1 MYLLVIK
8 QLLIMFLIAASGFF
22 VTRQFKFGEQEQQ
35 FVSKILIYFV
45 NPVLI
50 FSRFDMDFDGENL
63 KNFGIV
69 LALALIIHLGMV
81 AVSLVFCRSKS
92 EDEKE
97 LDQIDKL
104 NVVFTNCAFIGI
116 PLIDGIFPG
125 TNAVFYL
132 LPFLVV
138 FNVFLWVFGYGIFC
152 GRVNVKMLVL
162 NPNIIAVVAGFL
174 LFCCPLRLHEI
185 ISVPLGHISGMNT
198 VLAMFLL
205 GMLFA
210 NFHGFNRLYI
220 RHIVKLC
227 VLRFGVVLVFVFAVI
242 FAASRIFCDIQD
254 IRLMCYVT
262 YIASLCP
269 VAMSVSSFAVLFNK
283 DESYAGLSVLVTS
296 LFCVI
301 SLPLSVALAEC
312 FF

>member
-1 MYLLVIK
+1 MCFLVIK
-8 QLLIMFLIAASGFF
+8 QLLIMFLIAASGFV
-22 VTRQFKFGEQEQQ
+22 VTRQFKFGELEQQ

-45 NPVLI
+45 NPILV
-50 FSRFDMDFDGENL
+50 FSRFDMDFDTENL
-63 KNFGIV
+63 RNFGIV
-69 LALALIIHLGMV
+69 LVLAIVIHFVMV
-81 AVSLVFCRSKS
+81 AVALVFCRSKS
-92 EDEKE
+92 DEDKE

-116 PLIDGIFPG
+116 PLIDGIFPD

-132 LPFLVV
+132 LPFIVV

-152 GRVNVKMLVL
+152 GRVNIKKLIL

-174 LFCCPLRLHEI
+174 LFCCPFRLHDVI
-185 ISVPLGHISGMNT
+185 AIPLKQISGMNT
-198 VLAMFLL
+198 ALAMFLL

-210 NFHGFNRLYI
+210 NFHGFKKSYI
-220 RHIVKLC
+220 MHIVKLC
-227 VLRFGVVLVFVFAVI
+227 ILRFVVVLIFVFAVV
-242 FAASRIFCDIQD
+242 FAASRIFSYIQD
-254 IRLMCYVT
+254 IRLICYVT
-262 YIASLCP
+262 YIAVLCP

-283 DESYAGLSVLVTS
+283 DESYAGLSVLATS

>member
-8 QLLIMFLIAASGFF
+8 QLFIMFLIAASGFI
-22 VTRQFKFGEQEQQ
+22 VTRKFKFGEQEQQ

-45 NPVLI
+45 NPILV
-50 FSRFDMDFDGENL
+50 FTRFDMDFDGENL

-69 LALALIIHLGMV
+69 FALAVIIHFAMILV
-81 AVSLVFCRSKS
+81 ALVFCRSKS

-125 TNAVFYL
+125 TNAIFYL
-132 LPFLVV
+132 LPFIVA
-138 FNVFLWVFGYGIFC
+138 FNIFLWVFGYGIFC
-152 GRVNVKMLVL
+152 GRVNVKKLVL
-162 NPNIIAVVAGFL
+162 NPNIIAVVAGFV
-174 LFCCPLRLHEI
+174 LFCSPFRLHKI
-185 ISVPLGHISGMNT
+185 IAIPLTHISGMNT

-210 NFHGFNRLYI
+210 NFHGFNKLYI

-227 VLRFGVVLVFVFAVI
+227 VLRFAVVLVFVFALI
-242 FAASRIFCDIQD
+242 FTASKIFCDIQD

-283 DESYAGLSVLVTS
+283 DESYAGLSVLATS

>member
-8 QLLIMFLIAASGFF
+8 QLVIMFLIAASGFF

-63 KNFGIV
+63 RNFGIV
-69 LALALIIHLGMV
+69 LAMALIIHLVMV
-81 AVSLVFCRSKS
+81 GVALVFCRSKS

-152 GRVNVKMLVL
+152 GRVNVKKLLL
-162 NPNIIAVVAGFL
+162 NPNIIAVVSGFV

-185 ISVPLGHISGMNT
+185 ISIPLGHISGMNT

-210 NFHGFNRLYI
+210 NFHGFNKLYI
-220 RHIVKLC
+220 MHIVKLC
-227 VLRFGVVLVFVFAVI
+227 ILRFGVVLIFVFAII
-242 FAASRIFCDIQD
+242 FAASRIFSDIQD

-269 VAMSVSSFAVLFNK
+269 VAMSVSTFAVLFNK